1 MDEPLFEMYRGD
13 DHAIR
18 FTIKDG
24 DGVPVNIAGWVF
36 KCSMSLN
43 PYGNL
48 TDPVDVFVRSEVMAG
63 EWADQGI
70 VKLLLPRE
78 QTQHLLPVPYFFD
91 IRREAHGTVKTVVSG
106 RVQVLVDVT
115 RGNT

>member
-1 MDEPLFEMYRGD
+1 MTGPLFEMYRGD

-18 FTIKDG
+18 FTLKD
-24 DGVPVNIAGWVF
+24 DAGVPVNIVGWVF

-43 PYGNL
+43 PFGHV
-48 TDPVDVFVRSEVMAG
+48 TDPVAVFVKTEVLAG
-63 EWADQGI
+63 VLADQGI
-70 VKLLLPRE
+70 VEILLPSE
-78 QTQHLLPVPYFFD
+78 QTQHLLPAPYFFD
-91 IRREAHGTVKTVVSG
+91 IQREAHGTVKTVVSG